1 MRRLF
6 VVSDRS
12 GCSISVARE
21 YAVLVQGSSL
31 SLRLPF
37 FKQPTII
44 MACIFYGKH
53 VLWIFLCGFMFG
65 LVSTTISFTDFADL
79 ILKLHNLAL
88 KKPFADPSQGNHGKD
103 AKKNIDICLSSHS
116 ATKKSLSRTKSP
128 ICFAKSERSNSK
140 GAGGVFFCFFF

>member
-1 MRRLF
+1 
-6 VVSDRS
+6 
-12 GCSISVARE
+12 
-21 YAVLVQGSSL
+21 
-31 SLRLPF
+31 
-37 FKQPTII
+37 
-44 MACIFYGKH
+44 
-53 VLWIFLCGFMFG
+53 MFG

-140 GAGGVFFCFFF
+140 GAGGFFFCFFLCLFFFRGTNQLMASWWFGILGVHPSNNPFHKGIAGTQTTNPNQQSTIRYIR